1 MSNVILTIDNPKYP
15 LIDDPNLSK
24 ADRQFNIY
32 QYIWQGYS
40 SSIDESALDGAKIL
54 DVGSMGDLWAAHIK
68 KEHPSADFTILNIPD
83 FPTDP
88 STATFEEAKAVLKG
102 LPYNE
107 NTFDLVHQRLRA
119 NDTFTEQQLKDKVI
133 NDYIR
138 VLKPGGW
145 IEITDFDQ
153 EIFNPG
159 EAYKKIQ
166 KATHDALIQG
176 GFNPTSSSFLT
187 KFIESHKDLTNFKF
201 IERKYPV
208 GKWGGVLGKVI
219 IKQWEVIYKDYAP
232 VMKSALNCSDEEYSD
247 LLTKFI
253 NEVEEHKSYWIFK
266 VINLNLWFGLF
277 D

>member
-24 ADRQFNIY
+24 IDRQFNIY
-32 QYIWQGYS
+32 QYVWQSYS

-54 DVGSMGDLWAAHIK
+54 DVGSIGDLWAAHIK
-68 KEHPSADFTILNIPD
+68 KEHPSTDFTILNIPD
-83 FPTDP
+83 FPTDT

-107 NTFDLVHQRLRA
+107 NTFDLVHQRFRA
-119 NDTFTEQQLKDKVI
+119 NASFTEQQLKEKVI

-153 EIFNPG
+153 EIFNSG

-166 KATHDALIQG
+166 KAR
-176 GFNPTSSSFLT
+176 GFNPTPSSFLT

-232 VMKSALNCSDEEYSD
+232 VMKSILNCSDEEYSD
-247 LLTKFI
+247 LLTKFV
-253 NEVEEHKSYWIFK
+253 NEAEEHKSYWVIYKIIAQKKIIPIFK
-266 VINLNLWFGLF
+266 
-277 D
+277 